1 MGGHRASGGSE
12 GDLVDGPV
20 DLAAVRADDALID
33 ALAGGAGAAGDTDG
47 YGFGGTDDDRLAAIL
62 AAWRA
67 DIEADPMPE
76 LVTLDEAA
84 DAVAAGHESRDR
96 LRTRARRRM
105 PFAIAAV
112 AAAVAC
118 AGLTVA
124 VHGAMPGDTLWG
136 VSKVF
141 FSERAQGVER
151 VEEVRSRIDAANGA
165 LARGDTQAARNE
177 LAKANIAIPQVA
189 PEQRAPLIT
198 ERDRVQTSLSND
210 PSPSTRE
217 PSGSSSEPTSEAP
230 ASGGQSADPTTPSQ
244 ETPAPQQTAQ
254 DPASTPAPE
263 QAPGDPTTRGADDPP
278 PPSSGTTTNG
288 MSSSPG
294 STTPTG

>member
-33 ALAGGAGAAGDTDG
+33 ALAGGAGAAGDSG
-47 YGFGGTDDDRLAAIL
+47 SYGFGGADDDRLAAIL
-62 AAWRA
+62 AEWRA

-84 DAVAAGHESRDR
+84 EAVAAGHESRDR
-96 LRTRARRRM
+96 LRSRGRRRM

-141 FSERAQGVER
+141 FSERAATVER
-151 VEEVRSRIDAANGA
+151 VEEVRNRIEAANGA
-165 LARGDTQAARNE
+165 LARGDTQAARE
-177 LAKANIAIPQVA
+177 QLAQVNIVIPQVA
-189 PEQRAPLIT
+189 PEQRAPLVV
-198 ERDRVQTSLSND
+198 ERDRVQSSLRND
-210 PSPSTRE
+210 PAPARDRPGAGASEPAPAPAPSSPTPTPEDAVTPSPTE
-217 PSGSSSEPTSEAP
+217 PSPDDSEPTEP
-230 ASGGQSADPTTPSQ
+230 EPE
-244 ETPAPQQTAQ
+244 ETPAETQ
-254 DPASTPAPE
+254 DAP
-263 QAPGDPTTRGADDPP
+263 D
-278 PPSSGTTTNG
+278 GTTTNG
-288 MSSSPG
+288 MSSTPG
-294 STTPTG
+294 ATSTTG

>member
-1 MGGHRASGGSE
+1 VGGHRASGGSE

-33 ALAGGAGAAGDTDG
+33 ALAGGAGGGADG
-47 YGFGGTDDDRLAAIL
+47 YGFGGSDDDDRLAAIL

-76 LVTLDEAA
+76 LVSLDEAA
-84 DAVAAGHESRDR
+84 EAVAAGHESRDR
-96 LRTRARRRM
+96 LRSRGRRRM

-151 VEEVRSRIDAANGA
+151 VEEVRNRIEAANGA
-165 LARGDTQAARNE
+165 LARGDVAAARNE
-177 LAKANIAIPQVA
+177 LAQANIAIPQVA
-189 PEQRAPLIT
+189 PEQRAPLVA
-198 ERDRVQTSLSND
+198 ERDRVQSSLQND
-210 PSPSTRE
+210 PSPSVRE
-217 PSGSSSEPTSEAP
+217 PS
-230 ASGGQSADPTTPSQ
+230 ASASQ
-244 ETPAPQQTAQ
+244 PTPAPSSPGAGQTA
-254 DPASTPAPE
+254 DASITPAPAAPAPDDPAASSPAE
-263 QAPGDPTTRGADDPP
+263 QQPPADADTRGADDPP
-278 PPSSGTTTNG
+278 TAPTSSTPGPTSPSN
-288 MSSSPG
+288 
-294 STTPTG
+294 

>member
-1 MGGHRASGGSE
+1 MRS
-12 GDLVDGPV
+12 P
-20 DLAAVRADDALID
+20 AVPAD
-33 ALAGGAGAAGDTDG
+33 GAGG
-47 YGFGGTDDDRLAAIL
+47 YGFGGSDDDDRLAAIL

-84 DAVAAGHESRDR
+84 EAVAAGHESRDR
-96 LRTRARRRM
+96 LRSRGRRRM

-151 VEEVRSRIDAANGA
+151 VEEVRNRIEAANGA
-165 LARGDTQAARNE
+165 LARGDTAT
-177 LAKANIAIPQVA
+177 A
-189 PEQRAPLIT
+189 PQRAGPGQHRHPAGRARAAGPAGPGARPGAEL
-198 ERDRVQTSLSND
+198 DRVRPVALV
-210 PSPSTRE
+210 PRARWLRAEHGAVVGRE
-217 PSGSSSEPTSEAP
+217 LHRGRHGDAEPGGAGSGHARGRLPVARRP
-230 ASGGQSADPTTPSQ
+230 GGPGR
-244 ETPAPQQTAQ
+244 
-254 DPASTPAPE
+254 
-263 QAPGDPTTRGADDPP
+263 PGDTRGADDPP
-278 PPSSGTTTNG
+278 PSTTTNG
-288 MSSSPG
+288 LSSSPG
-294 STTPTG
+294 ATSTTG

>member
-33 ALAGGAGAAGDTDG
+33 ALAGGAGAAGDQG
-47 YGFGGTDDDRLAAIL
+47 SYGFGGTDDDRLAAIL

-84 DAVAAGHESRDR
+84 EAVAAGHESRDR
-96 LRTRARRRM
+96 LRSRGRRRM

-141 FSERAQGVER
+141 FSERAQSVER
-151 VEEVRSRIDAANGA
+151 VEEVRNRIEAANGA
-165 LARGDTQAARNE
+165 LARGDIPAARNE
-177 LAKANIAIPQVA
+177 LAQVNIVIPQVE
-189 PEQRAPLIT
+189 PEQRAPLVA
-198 ERDRVQTSLSND
+198 ERDRVQTSLGND
-210 PSPSTRE
+210 PSPATRE
-217 PSGSSSEPTSEAP
+217 PAAGSTEPSPAAP
-230 ASGGQSADPTTPSQ
+230 A
-244 ETPAPQQTAQ
+244 
-254 DPASTPAPE
+254 
-263 QAPGDPTTRGADDPP
+263 PGTADDPVTPSPADPATP
-278 PPSSGTTTNG
+278 PEDAATPADPAEPEEVPAETQDAPDETTTTNG
-288 MSSSPG
+288 LSSTPG
-294 STTPTG
+294 ATSTTG

>member
-1 MGGHRASGGSE
+1 VGGHRASGGSE

-33 ALAGGAGAAGDTDG
+33 ALTGGAGGGADG
-47 YGFGGTDDDRLAAIL
+47 YGFGGSDDDDRLAAIL

-76 LVTLDEAA
+76 LVSLDEAA
-84 DAVAAGHESRDR
+84 EAVAAGHESRDR
-96 LRTRARRRM
+96 LRSRGRRRM

-151 VEEVRSRIDAANGA
+151 VEEVRNRIEAANGA
-165 LARGDTQAARNE
+165 LARGDTAAARNE
-177 LAKANIAIPQVA
+177 LAQANIAIPQVA
-189 PEQRAPLIT
+189 PEQRVPLVQ
-198 ERDRVQTSLSND
+198 ERDRVQSSIESD
-210 PSPSTRE
+210 PSPSSRE
-217 PSGSSSEPTSEAP
+217 PAGSDPSTAPSAGAGQQTADDPASPSPEAP
-230 ASGGQSADPTTPSQ
+230 AAATPEESAPTQSEPQEVPATP
-244 ETPAPQQTAQ
+244 Q
-254 DPASTPAPE
+254 D
-263 QAPGDPTTRGADDPP
+263 GDAAPP
-278 PPSSGTTTNG
+278 PPPPGGTTTNG
-288 MSSSPG
+288 LSSSPG
-294 STTPTG
+294 ATPTTG

>member
-1 MGGHRASGGSE
+1 VGGHRASGGSE

-33 ALAGGAGAAGDTDG
+33 ALAGGAGAAGDPDG

-76 LVTLDEAA
+76 LVSLDEAA
-84 DAVAAGHESRDR
+84 DAVEAGHQSRDR
-96 LRTRARRRM
+96 LRSRTRRRM

-141 FSERAQGVER
+141 FSERAQNVER
-151 VEEVRSRIDAANGA
+151 VEEVRNRIEAANGA
-165 LARGDTQAARNE
+165 LARGDVNQARNE
-177 LAKANIAIPQVA
+177 LAQANIAIPQVA
-189 PEQRAPLIT
+189 PEQQAPLVK
-198 ERDRVQTSLSND
+198 ERDRVQTSIEND
-210 PSPSTRE
+210 PTPSTGQS
-217 PSGSSSEPTSEAP
+217 SGSSTSP
-230 ASGGQSADPTTPSQ
+230 SADPTSPDASRTTDNATPSPA
-244 ETPAPQQTAQ
+244 TPPAQPQ
-254 DPASTPAPE
+254 DPAASQPE
-263 QAPGDPTTRGADDPP
+263 QQNPDTRNADEPPTGGQTPVSPA
-278 PPSSGTTTNG
+278 
-288 MSSSPG
+288 PG
-294 STTPTG
+294 STTPPN

>member
-1 MGGHRASGGSE
+1 VGGHRASGGSE

-33 ALAGGAGAAGDTDG
+33 ALAGGAGAAGDPDG

-76 LVTLDEAA
+76 LVSLDEAA

-96 LRTRARRRM
+96 LRSRARRRM

-141 FSERAQGVER
+141 FSERAQNVER
-151 VEEVRSRIDAANGA
+151 VEEVRGRIEAANGA
-165 LARGDTQAARNE
+165 LARGDVNQARNE
-177 LAKANIAIPQVA
+177 LAQANIAIPQVA
-189 PEQRAPLIT
+189 PEQQAPLVK
-198 ERDRVQTSLSND
+198 ERDRVQTSIEND
-210 PSPSTRE
+210 PAPSSRR
-217 PSGSSSEPTSEAP
+217 PAGSSSA
-230 ASGGQSADPTTPSQ
+230 PTTDPSAPDAGGTADNSTAVSP
-244 ETPAPQQTAQ
+244 TPPPAQPQ
-254 DPASTPAPE
+254 DPAASQPDVQSPE
-263 QAPGDPTTRGADDPP
+263 DANTRGADDPP
-278 PPSSGTTTNG
+278 GGPTSPA
-288 MSSSPG
+288 PG
-294 STTPTG
+294 STTPSN

>member
-1 MGGHRASGGSE
+1 VGGHRASGGSE

-33 ALAGGAGAAGDTDG
+33 ALAGGAGAAGDLDG

-96 LRTRARRRM
+96 LRSRGRRRM

-141 FSERAQGVER
+141 FSERAQNVER
-151 VEEVRSRIDAANGA
+151 VEEVRSRINAANDA
-165 LARGDTQAARNE
+165 LGHGDVATARQQ
-177 LAKANIAIPQVA
+177 LAQVNIAIPQVA
-189 PEQRAPLIT
+189 PEQQPPLAA
-198 ERDRVQTSLSND
+198 ERDRVQSSLSNE
-210 PSPSTRE
+210 PASPSRS
-217 PSGSSSEPTSEAP
+217 PSASSSRRSSAPPASSDGKTADSATTGPAAP
-230 ASGGQSADPTTPSQ
+230 APA
-244 ETPAPQQTAQ
+244 PAPQDAVT
-254 DPASTPAPE
+254 PAAPEQPAPE
-263 QAPGDPTTRGADDPP
+263 TRGTPDPP
-278 PPSSGTTTNG
+278 AGDGTTTNG

-294 STTPTG
+294 ATTPTS

>member
-1 MGGHRASGGSE
+1 VGGHRASGGSE

-33 ALAGGAGAAGDTDG
+33 ALAGGAGAGDQG
-47 YGFGGTDDDRLAAIL
+47 SYGFGGTDDDRLAAIL

-84 DAVAAGHESRDR
+84 EAVAAGHESRDR
-96 LRTRARRRM
+96 LRSRGRRRM

-141 FSERAQGVER
+141 FAERAQSVER
-151 VEEVRSRIDAANGA
+151 VEEVRTRIEAANGA

-177 LAKANIAIPQVA
+177 LAQVNIVIPQVE
-189 PEQRAPLIT
+189 PEQRAPLVA
-198 ERDRVQTSLSND
+198 ERDRVQSSLGNA

-217 PSGSSSEPTSEAP
+217 PAAGSSEPSPEPSAG
-230 ASGGQSADPTTPSQ
+230 SGQTP
-244 ETPAPQQTAQ
+244 EDTVTPAPTDSDTSPEDAATPA
-254 DPASTPAPE
+254 DPAEPQEVPAETQDAPE
-263 QAPGDPTTRGADDPP
+263 E
-278 PPSSGTTTNG
+278 TTTT
-288 MSSSPG
+288 PG
-294 STTPTG
+294 ATSTTG

>member
-33 ALAGGAGAAGDTDG
+33 ALAGGAGAGDQGG
-47 YGFGGTDDDRLAAIL
+47 YGFGGTDDDSLAAIL

-84 DAVAAGHESRDR
+84 EAVAAGHESRDR
-96 LRTRARRRM
+96 LRSRGRRRM

-151 VEEVRSRIDAANGA
+151 VEEVRNRIEAANGA

-177 LAKANIAIPQVA
+177 LAQANIAIPQVE
-189 PEQRAPLIT
+189 PEQRAPLVA
-198 ERDRVQTSLSND
+198 ERDRVQSSLQND
-210 PSPSTRE
+210 PSPSTRQ
-217 PSGSSSEPTSEAP
+217 P
-230 ASGGQSADPTTPSQ
+230 ASGSTEPTTEPTTGAGQTPEDQVSPTPVAPPADPATP
-244 ETPAPQQTAQ
+244 
-254 DPASTPAPE
+254 
-263 QAPGDPTTRGADDPP
+263 DDPGVP
-278 PPSSGTTTNG
+278 ADTQDAPDETTTTNG
-288 MSSSPG
+288 LSSTPG
-294 STTPTG
+294 ATSTTG